1 MPFIAVLG
9 LGYVG
14 LSTAAAWASLGY
26 HVVGHDVD
34 EGRVVGLKKG
44 IMPFEEANLEA
55 AIRDSV
61 SLGNLR
67 FDSALDSSIRDAE
80 FVFIC
85 VPTPAGQSGEIKLD
99 AVIEV
104 CKELASK
111 LSNSATIVVKST
123 LPLGG
128 LSRAE
133 TLLAPNGIEV
143 VYNPEFLR
151 QGSALADFLAPDR
164 IVIGSKSKALS
175 KRVSVLFDGIPGER
189 ILTDGPSAEL
199 IKLASNSYL
208 AMRLSFANE
217 MAALSEGAG
226 ASFAAVARGMGL
238 DSRIGLSYFKPGPGW
253 GGSCLPKDCS
263 GLNHSAALLGIP
275 TPLLSSIPGSNLVS
289 KTRVIEVIREMLG
302 GQIRGK
308 TVAIWGV
315 AFKAGTDDMR
325 GSPSLEI
332 IDSLESQGATVKAY
346 EPSFSVTNES
356 SALYSSSA
364 LDAVSGAD
372 ALAVLSE
379 SDEFKSVPAE
389 KVHELMRSSQIFD
402 VRGVLDRPTWSRVVS
417 KIRVIG
423 EAAVL
428 GIE

>member
-1 MPFIAVLG
+1 MPLIAVLG

-34 EGRVVGLKKG
+34 EGRVMGLKKG
-44 IMPFEEANLEA
+44 IMPFEEANLET

-85 VPTPAGQSGEIKLD
+85 VPTPAGHSGEIKLD
-99 AVIEV
+99 AVIGV

-111 LSNSATIVVKST
+111 LSNSATIVIKST

-128 LSRAE
+128 LSKAE
-133 TLLAPNGIEV
+133 TLLAPYGIEV

-151 QGSALADFLAPDR
+151 QGSALADFLGPER

-175 KRVSVLFDGIPGER
+175 ERVSMLFDEIPGER
-189 ILTDGPSAEL
+189 VLTDGPSAEL

-226 ASFAAVARGMGL
+226 ASFAAVARGIGL

-263 GLNHSAALLGIP
+263 GLNHSAALLGIS
-275 TPLLSSIPGSNLVS
+275 TPLLSSIAGSNLVS
-289 KTRVIEVIREMLG
+289 KMRVVDVIREMLG
-302 GQIRGK
+302 GQIEGK
-308 TVAIWGV
+308 TIALWGV
-315 AFKAGTDDMR
+315 VFKAGTDDMR
-325 GSPSLEI
+325 GSSALEI
-332 IDSLESQGATVKAY
+332 IRSLESQGATLKVY
-346 EPSFSVTNES
+346 EPSFSISTSS
-356 SALYSSSA
+356 SALYSLSA

-372 ALAVLSE
+372 ALLVLSDSE
-379 SDEFKSVPAE
+379 EVRFVPAQ
-389 KVHELMRSSQIFD
+389 KVHELMRSSQVFD
-402 VRGVLDRPTWSRVVS
+402 VRGVLDHPTWNRFVNNM
-417 KIRVIG
+417 RVIG
-423 EAAVL
+423 EAAMFRTD
-428 GIE
+428 